1 MDTQPL
7 METTKVFPSFQKAKS
22 LFIIQ
27 AIIVLSSVFAD
38 VCDPV
43 MQFQKSKN
51 SFLNR
56 DPAFELL
63 SCIGFTEGTW

>member
-7 METTKVFPSFQKAKS
+7 METTEVFPSFQKVKS

-43 MQFQKSKN
+43 RADLQSI
-51 SFLNR
+51 
-56 DPAFELL
+56 FEP
-63 SCIGFTEGTW
+63 